1 MAKSERFADL
11 GAGARFF
18 VVSLGGVIVDIAIGW
33 ALVELFGLPLWLG
46 ATFGFA
52 VAAAG
57 NYAAHE
63 LWTFRAAGAGLS
75 ARRALQYVGAS
86 ALILMVRLAV
96 VTALGAL
103 TEGAWTL
110 AILVAGAGVSF
121 FVNFAVSKLLI
132 FARRPEPK
140 EP

>member
-46 ATFGFA
+46 ATVGFA

-75 ARRALQYVGAS
+75 ARRALQYVGAPQES
-86 ALILMVRLAV
+86 
-96 VTALGAL
+96 TAPAQSRG
-103 TEGAWTL
+103 G
-110 AILVAGAGVSF
+110 GAGGNGDDDDDDGDGDETERDCEYSY
-121 FVNFAVSKLLI
+121 
-132 FARRPEPK
+132 E
-140 EP
+140 